1 MINFKG
7 LGVKIM
13 GIEIGDNNKIKKS
26 NIIENADIKVE
37 LKEKPKKGMGMFK
50 QIFVNVMSNFLWKI
64 LSILISLG
72 LFIALCMLA
81 NNH

>member
-37 LKEKPKKGMGMFK
+37 LKEKPKNGLFK